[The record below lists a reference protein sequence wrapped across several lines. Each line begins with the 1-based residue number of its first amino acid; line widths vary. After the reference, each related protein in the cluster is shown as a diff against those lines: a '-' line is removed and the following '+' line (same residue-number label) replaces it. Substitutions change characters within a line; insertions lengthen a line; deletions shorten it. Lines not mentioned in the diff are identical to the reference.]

1 METAKN
7 IEQEEEDAVV
17 SKPHSASV
25 IKAAVYV
32 HCYHPDLSATEN
44 TALQRTTSFVL
55 LSSEMLTGCC

>member
-7 IEQEEEDAVV
+7 IEEEEEDAVV

-32 HCYHPDLSATEN
+32 CCYHPDLSATEN
-44 TALQRTTSFVL
+44 TAL
-55 LSSEMLTGCC
+55 